1 LPRKGEHLSEEAK
14 KKLSQARKG
23 KKFGAAAQSR
33 FLEGKRRYYEDF
45 FEIHGHHPN
54 KGRRPATGFKKG
66 NTIWLGRHHTES
78 TKEKLSKAFRGKP
91 TGPLSLETRNR
102 MSDSH
107 MGLTP
112 WNKGLTKATSESVA
126 LIGQKKKLGGR
137 VKESASSLHG
147 VARS

>member
-1 LPRKGEHLSEEAK
+1 
-14 KKLSQARKG
+14 
-23 KKFGAAAQSR
+23 
-33 FLEGKRRYYEDF
+33 
-45 FEIHGHHPN
+45 
-54 KGRRPATGFKKG
+54 
-66 NTIWLGRHHTES
+66 
-78 TKEKLSKAFRGKP
+78 
-91 TGPLSLETRNR
+91 